1 MRLSID
7 LVPGPVRSLSS
18 IMDTT
23 WSVISWSVPS
33 FIPQVYPIITYEIGY
48 LSDNCS
54 ILDIDEIY
62 NQALNQY
69 NVSSGNRH
77 ANISGL
83 NHTSCYIFG
92 VRAYTDNGYGE
103 WTVITNETLPRPP
116 YAPVAPTLGKISD
129 INLS

>member
-1 MRLSID
+1 MRLSIC
-7 LVPGPVRSLSS
+7 LVPGPVGSLSS
-18 IMDTT
+18 IVDTT

-33 FIPQVYPIITYEIGY
+33 FIPQDYPIITYEIGY

-54 ILDIDEIY
+54 ILDIDDIY

-77 ANISGL
+77 ANITGL

-103 WTVITNETLPRPP
+103 WTVITNKTLKLLCQ
-116 YAPVAPTLGKISD
+116 YEGI
-129 INLS
+129 

>member
-1 MRLSID
+1 MRLCID
-7 LVPGPVRSLSS
+7 LVPGPVGSLSS

-33 FIPQVYPIITYEIGY
+33 FIPQDYPIITYEIGY
-48 LSDNCS
+48 LSVNCL
-54 ILDIDEIY
+54 ILDIDDIY

-77 ANISGL
+77 ANITGL

-103 WTVITNETLPRPP
+103 WTVITNKTLSHTPNT
-116 YAPVAPTLGKISD
+116 PVTVTLGKISY
-129 INLS
+129 INW